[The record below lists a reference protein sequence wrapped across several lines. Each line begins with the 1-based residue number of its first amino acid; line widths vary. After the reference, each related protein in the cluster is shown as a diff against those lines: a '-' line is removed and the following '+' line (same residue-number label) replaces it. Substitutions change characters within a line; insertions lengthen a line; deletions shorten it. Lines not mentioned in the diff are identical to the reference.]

1 VKRLDS
7 YWWDRNG
14 LALAL
19 LPFSWLYC
27 LLVFL
32 RRTAYR
38 LKIFRTRRLQLP
50 VIVVGNITAGGSGK
64 TPLVIWLAQHL
75 QKMGLKPGIVSRG
88 YGGNAK
94 YWPQQV
100 LPGSDPVAVGDEPVL
115 IAQRTN
121 CPVSVGPDRVAAATA
136 LQQFSDC
143 DVIISDDGLQHYAL
157 GRDIE
162 IVVVD
167 GERGFGN
174 GFCLPAGPLRET
186 VGRLGSADMVVSN
199 GTTGPGRYIMQ
210 LGRPEVVNLLN
221 PTQTMK
227 LEDFRSKGKV
237 YAMAGIGNPER
248 FFKQLVNT
256 GINIERMC
264 FPDHH
269 NYTAADLEI
278 AGDATLLM
286 TQKDAVKCRRFA
298 KPQHWYVRVDAQ
310 LHDAF
315 SIRLSKLIKDLIDE

>member
-1 VKRLDS
+1 VKRIDS

-27 LLVFL
+27 LLVLL
-32 RRTAYR
+32 RRAAYR

-50 VIVVGNITAGGSGK
+50 VIVVGNITVGGSGK
-64 TPLVIWLAQHL
+64 TPLVIWLAQHI

-174 GFCLPAGPLRET
+174 GFCLPAGPLRER
-186 VGRLGSADMVVSN
+186 VGRLDSADMVVSN

-227 LEDFRSKGKV
+227 LEDFRSQGKV

-248 FFKQLVNT
+248 FFKQLVNA
-256 GINIERMC
+256 GIDIERMG

-286 TQKDAVKCRRFA
+286 TQKDAVKCSRFA

-310 LHDAF
+310 LHDTF

>member
-1 VKRLDS
+1 MKRLDS

-14 LALAL
+14 LALVL

-38 LKIFRTRRLQLP
+38 LKIFRTRRLSVP
-50 VIVVGNITAGGSGK
+50 VIVVGNITVGGTGK

-75 QKMGLKPGIVSRG
+75 QDMGLKPGIVSRG

-121 CPVSVGPDRVAAATA
+121 CPVSVGPDRAAAALA

-143 DVIISDDGLQHYAL
+143 NVIISDDGLQHYAL

-174 GFCLPAGPLRET
+174 GFCLPAGPLRERE
-186 VGRLGSADMVVSN
+186 GRMNSADMVVSN

-210 LGRPEVVNLLN
+210 LGSIEVVNLLD
-221 PTQTMK
+221 PSQTRN
-227 LEDFRSKGKV
+227 LDDFTENGRV

-248 FFKQLVNT
+248 FFKQLVNA
-256 GINIERMC
+256 GIDIERMG

-269 NYTAADLEI
+269 KYSEADLEI
-278 AGDATLLM
+278 AGDATVLM
-286 TQKDAVKCRRFA
+286 TEKDAVKCRRFA
-298 KPQHWYVRVDAQ
+298 KSQHWYVRVDAK

-315 SIRLSKLIKDLIDE
+315 SIRLTKLIKDLIDE